1 MTMDRTGRLE
11 MQCEGRASLPAGSA
25 TPTKR
30 AAGRGAVQLG
40 PSGAAPAFCA
50 PPRYPDPGTVDHG
63 PLQGLHLVFHLWAT
77 NNGRSPI

>member
-11 MQCEGRASLPAGSA
+11 TQCEGRASLPAGSA

-50 PPRYPDPGTVDHG
+50 PPRYPDPGTVN
-63 PLQGLHLVFHLWAT
+63 AT
-77 NNGRSPI
+77 KARSKDSTWCSTFG